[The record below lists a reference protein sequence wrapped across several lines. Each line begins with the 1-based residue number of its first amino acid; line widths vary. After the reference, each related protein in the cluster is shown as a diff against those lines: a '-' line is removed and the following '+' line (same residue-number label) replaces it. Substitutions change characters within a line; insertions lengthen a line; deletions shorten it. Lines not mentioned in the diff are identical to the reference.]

1 MPLAFLFLF
10 FCLLTKALPFM
21 DEHQGIKVFGDID
34 AAGIVGWFL
43 CVCRGVVFLLLPPS
57 V

>member
-1 MPLAFLFLF
+1 
-10 FCLLTKALPFM
+10 M